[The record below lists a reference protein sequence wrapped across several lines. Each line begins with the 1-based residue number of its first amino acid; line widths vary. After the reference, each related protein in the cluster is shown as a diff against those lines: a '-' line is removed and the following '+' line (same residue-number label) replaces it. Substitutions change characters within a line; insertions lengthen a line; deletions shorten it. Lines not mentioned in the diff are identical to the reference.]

1 MERVTKRVCLF
12 AIFTLL
18 LLVGVVVAR
27 AETEE
32 RAEILATSPSGAL
45 RITTT
50 SSTATS
56 EEGEG
61 AAEVWVL
68 STKDPTQKA
77 TLPKQSADSP
87 ADDEFHFS
95 PDERWLFG
103 LRHVGSGLRYG
114 NIYHLFEPLRIEV
127 VGQGGSNDLIWENG
141 VRLGALKKDFSAA
154 GFYAMTSFASWS
166 YDSSRLLIELRG
178 GEEKR
183 SMTGG
188 YVYYNTRTNK
198 FEATDYSRKLNKT
211 KSKVVACA
219 EPVDPLPGEAELKAK
234 FEELDRQL
242 NKKYAEGL
250 SKVEKDR
257 VRLVR
262 EGQRQ
267 WVKDR
272 DAGEKFYVPQFP
284 AAEQQRRRL
293 QFLVDATRARLD
305 TPVEQWE

>member
-1 MERVTKRVCLF
+1 MKRIWLF
-12 AIFTLL
+12 AIFSLPLL
-18 LLVGVVVAR
+18 AGLAAVR

-32 RAEILATSPSGAL
+32 PTEVLATSPSGAL

-50 SSTATS
+50 SSTAAS
-56 EEGEG
+56 EEEEG
-61 AAEVWVL
+61 ASEVWVL

-77 TLPKQSADSP
+77 RVPKQSADSP
-87 ADDEFHFS
+87 IDDEFHFS

-114 NIYHLFEPLRIEV
+114 NIYQLSEPLRIEV

-166 YDSSRLLIELRG
+166 YDSSRLLIMLRG

-183 SMTGG
+183 NMASG

-198 FEATDYSRKLNKT
+198 FEATDYLRKLNKT
-211 KSKVVACA
+211 KSELLACA
-219 EPVDPLPGEAELKAK
+219 ESVDALPGEAELKAK
-234 FEELDRQL
+234 FEELDRRL

-250 SKVEKDR
+250 SKVDKDR
-257 VRLVR
+257 VALVR
-262 EGQRQ
+262 EGQRK
-267 WVKDR
+267 WIKDR
-272 DAGEKFYVPQFP
+272 DAGEKFYVAQFP
-284 AAEQQRRRL
+284 AAEQPRRRL
-293 QFLVDATRARLD
+293 QFLAAATAARLD
-305 TPVEQWE
+305 TPVDQWE